1 MFVSSYNTYISTN
14 STDRSQRIGV
24 SDSKKS
30 DYSSASKYVDS
41 PIVESKI
48 AKNIPISY
56 ISNYKAFNNKQR
68 LLQQFNNP
76 DGERFSKINTQQNM
90 KTAYA
95 ENSKVFSLV
104 QQPGLTLNQL
114 NKIDAKLPK
123 NIQEL
128 KDENMRRTMINA
140 YISNDRYFDIT
151 A

>member
-14 STDRSQRIGV
+14 STDRSQRTGA